1 MSQIELI
8 NIKKNYLGTEIVKG
22 INVTINEGEFAVI
35 VGPSGCGKSTL
46 LRMIAG
52 LEDISSG
59 ELKIGGKTMNHVSP
73 DQREIAMVFQSYA
86 LYPHMTVAENI
97 GFALTL
103 KKVDKAEVTRRVL
116 EAATMLE
123 LEHLL
128 DRKPAALSGGQ
139 RQRVAIGRAIVKRP
153 KVILFDEPL
162 SNLDAKLR
170 VQMRTEL
177 MRLHREFGSTIVYVT
192 HDQVEAMTMAQ
203 KIIVLHNGHVAQM
216 GKPMDLYRDPD
227 NTFVAQFI
235 GVPKMNL
242 LRGNLCNGQFMLQSG
257 QTFQV
262 GTGFCHAACDSNELQ
277 FGVRPEHLTLTAAD
291 TATAPHVWI
300 VDVVERLGVE
310 SFIHLH
316 NSARDRLVARV
327 EGDCVWQTDDPLH
340 ISVDPALSYLF
351 AADGQRLLAQSVNT
365 ALDLAG

>member
-8 NIKKNYLGTEIVKG
+8 NIKKNYMGTEVVKG
-22 INVTINEGEFAVI
+22 IDVTINEGEFAVI

-59 ELKIGGKTMNHVSP
+59 ELKIGGKLMNNVSP

-97 GFALTL
+97 GFALAL
-103 KKVDKAEVTRRVL
+103 KKTDKAEIDRRVK
-116 EAATMLE
+116 EAAKMLE

-128 DRKPAALSGGQ
+128 ERKPAALSGGQ

-203 KIIVLHNGHVAQM
+203 KIIVLNNGHVAQM
-216 GKPMDLYRDPD
+216 GKPMDLYRDPE

-242 LRGNLCNGQFMLQSG
+242 LRGKLQSDIFTLQSG
-257 QTFQV
+257 QQLHLDCGYKDGV
-262 GTGFCHAACDSNELQ
+262 DLQ
-277 FGVRPEHLTLTAAD
+277 LGIRPEHLKLELLSAD
-291 TATAPHVWI
+291 QVDQHSWT

-310 SFIHLH
+310 SFIHLR
-316 NSARDRLVARV
+316 NGARDVLVLRL
-327 EGDCVWQTDDPLH
+327 EGDCDLQ
-340 ISVDPALSYLF
+340 VDSKVAVRFDCSHCYLF
-351 AADGQRLLAQSVNT
+351 NDAGVRLFPNSAVMNLV
-365 ALDLAG
+365 G

>member
-8 NIKKNYLGTEIVKG
+8 NIKKNYMGTEVVKG
-22 INVTINEGEFAVI
+22 IDVTINEGEFAVI

-59 ELKIGGKTMNHVSP
+59 ELKIGGKLMNNVSP

-97 GFALTL
+97 GFALAL
-103 KKVDKAEVTRRVL
+103 KKTDKAEINRRVL
-116 EAATMLE
+116 EAAKMLE

-128 DRKPAALSGGQ
+128 ERKPAALSGGQ

-203 KIIVLHNGHVAQM
+203 KIIVLNNGHVAQM
-216 GKPMDLYRDPD
+216 GKPMDLYRDPE

-242 LRGNLCNGQFMLQSG
+242 LRGNLQADVFTLQSG
-257 QTFQV
+257 QK
-262 GTGFCHAACDSNELQ
+262 LQ
-277 FGVRPEHLTLTAAD
+277 LDCGYRDGSDLQLGVRPEHLKLELLQPGSGSENNSEHSWT
-291 TATAPHVWI
+291 

-310 SFIHLH
+310 SFIHLC
-316 NSARDRLVARV
+316 NAARDVLVLRL
-327 EGDCVWQTDDPLH
+327 EGDCDLQ
-340 ISVDPALSYLF
+340 VDSKVAVRFDCSHCYLF
-351 AADGQRLLAQSVNT
+351 NEAGVRLLPNT
-365 ALDLAG
+365 AALDLVG